1 VGGRALQR
9 RAAGGLGA
17 GGRALDR
24 PQRVVLGFLCFNIA
38 YVALV
43 GNLLELGENN
53 RFRFE
58 TDPLSLCLLGLL
70 LERSLI
76 PRLRGVVGRA

>member
-1 VGGRALQR
+1 M
-9 RAAGGLGA
+9 
-17 GGRALDR
+17 
-24 PQRVVLGFLCFNIA
+24 
-38 YVALV
+38 ALV

-58 TDPLSLCLLGLL
+58 ADPLSLCLLGPL

-76 PRLRGVVGRA
+76 PRVRGVVGRA